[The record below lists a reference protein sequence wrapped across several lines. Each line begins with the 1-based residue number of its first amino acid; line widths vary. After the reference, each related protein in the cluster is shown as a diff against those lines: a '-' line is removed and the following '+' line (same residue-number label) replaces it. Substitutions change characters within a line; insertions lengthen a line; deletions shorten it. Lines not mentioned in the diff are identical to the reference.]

1 MINVTRL
8 TEEFARLASISSP
21 SFREGEISAYLTKRF
36 TQFGCRVATDGAGSR
51 IGSQSD
57 NLVAYWPAVGKDA
70 EPFMLSVHM
79 DTVEPADNVVPV
91 LRDGVFYSAGDT
103 VLGSDDKSGIAEIIE
118 AMEVITEQN
127 IPHGPVE
134 IVVTVCEEVGLLG
147 AKNFDTSLLQS
158 KRGLALDTAGVD
170 ILIHRAP
177 CANKLRMEIVGQESH
192 AGIAPENGL
201 SAILVAARA
210 LEKMQLGRIDEETTA
225 NIGTIHGGQ
234 ATNIVPRKVVL
245 EGEARSHDPAKLRR
259 QTQHICE
266 CIVDAA
272 QELAKQIDGRLFQAQ
287 VTTEV
292 TADYP
297 VMAVPADS
305 PWIQYVAE
313 AHRRLGRNLVIK
325 GAGGGSDANIFN
337 SHGIET
343 VILATGM
350 SKVHSSEEHVAVADM
365 AKVAEA
371 LVEIIRGA

>member
-36 TQFGCRVATDGAGSR
+36 TQLGCRVATDGAGSR

-57 NLVAYWPAVGKDA
+57 NLVAFWPAVGKDA

-259 QTQHICE
+259 QTQHMCE
-266 CIVDAA
+266 SIVDAA
-272 QELAKQIDGRLFQAQ
+272 RELAKQIDGRLFQAQ